1 MLNHLTT
8 EQQHPDSVAI
18 DSWGAREIVELM
30 NREDAQV
37 AVAVGTQA
45 AAIAAAVDRIV
56 DRLRRGGRL
65 LYLGA
70 GTSGRLGVLDA
81 AECSPTFN
89 TPPGLVVG
97 IIAGGPEALTRAI
110 EGAEDHADRA
120 VQDLQSHALSD
131 RDVLVGIATSGR
143 TPYVMGGMAYAR
155 RIGAVTIGL
164 SCNHDSALAE
174 VAELMIAPVVGPEVL
189 SGSTRLKAGTA
200 TKMVLNMLTTASMI
214 RLGKTYG
221 NLLVD
226 LQATNKKLTARA
238 RRIVAALANVSETEA
253 DAVLAQCDGQV
264 KTAILVHRGRVAPQQ
279 ARQWLAQAN
288 GHLREAL
295 QRNCPPESP
304 EPDRAGRSARSAACR
319 RETWRETSVTDE
331 KFNATPAPAV
341 TDQALVLAVDCGGS
355 KTEAVLAVRQPA
367 RRRSPSAVAGP
378 VHPIREPAD

>member
-18 DSWGAREIVELM
+18 DAWGAREIVELM

-97 IIAGGPEALTRAI
+97 IIAGGPEALTRAV

-120 VQDLQSHALSD
+120 VQDLRSHALSE
-131 RDVLVGIATSGR
+131 RDALVGIATSGR
-143 TPYVMGGMAYAR
+143 TPYVMGGMAFAR

-174 VAELMIAPVVGPEVL
+174 VAELMITPVVGPEVL

-226 LQATNKKLTARA
+226 LQATNTKLTARA
-238 RRIVAALANVSETEA
+238 RRIVAVLANVSETEA
-253 DAVLAQCDGQV
+253 ETVLAQCDGQV

-279 ARQWLAQAN
+279 ARQWLAETN

-304 EPDRAGRSARSAACR
+304 EPDPPNAPGVAPQVAGRRG
-319 RETWRETSVTDE
+319 E
-331 KFNATPAPAV
+331 K
-341 TDQALVLAVDCGGS
+341 QA
-355 KTEAVLAVRQPA
+355 
-367 RRRSPSAVAGP
+367 
-378 VHPIREPAD
+378 